1 MVGPLSSIQAIDETG
16 DRGFT
21 ARTRRDGDRAFRRA
35 MRHSRRVRRLRVVLP
50 VLLALILTATALVRW
65 LDPLRVLASLP
76 ASTKGL
82 VISGTK
88 IKMEAPKLS
97 GYTNDSRRYEL
108 SAESAAQDITKP
120 NIIELNQVR
129 AKLQAPDNS
138 TVNLSAVEGV
148 FDRSTGMLTLDREI
162 KLASDNGLEIRLDDA
177 IINTVTSEVVSSKPV
192 EMKTQQGTIRSDRL
206 EVLRGGEVVSFIGGV
221 VVTLAT
227 SDLLGALPS
236 GKP

>member
-1 MVGPLSSIQAIDETG
+1 
-16 DRGFT
+16 
-21 ARTRRDGDRAFRRA
+21 
-35 MRHSRRVRRLRVVLP
+35 VRRLRVVLP

-177 IINTVTSEVVSSKPV
+177 IVNTVTSEVVSSKPV